1 MIIFFEHFKNT
12 FFVLFYIYTSRNP
25 FKFNCNMKHFL
36 SLEKNKKITKKLR
49 LKTQLLLF
57 HASSI

>member
-36 SLEKNKKITKKLR
+36 SLEKTKKNNEKI
-49 LKTQLLLF
+49 KT
-57 HASSI
+57 